1 MKVSI
6 CIPTYEMKGFGANY
20 LDHSLSVLEKQT
32 YQNFEVIISD
42 HSTTPLIENVCKKY
56 QSKFR
61 DRKSGEIKIVDTN
74 IAQNIQKGVDAF
86 LRKSIYNQ
94 IGKKW
99 IETARMLKNANIIK

>member
-42 HSTTPLIENVCKKY
+42 HSTTPLIENVCKKLVIRR
-56 QSKFR
+56 FPL
-61 DRKSGEIKIVDTN
+61 G
-74 IAQNIQKGVDAF
+74 
-86 LRKSIYNQ
+86 
-94 IGKKW
+94 IG
-99 IETARMLKNANIIK
+99 